1 MQRLCGSL
9 SGVDTDAFVAVH
21 QSEWDRLA
29 ELSDHR
35 RLTAEEADELLRLYE
50 RTSTHLSMVQAVDP
64 GGPLAAG
71 LSSRLGRART
81 QLTGVGENV
90 FVSVAY
96 FFAQTLPAAFYRLR
110 WLTLILGA
118 AFVLV
123 AVWFGQWAATHPDID
138 LLASEEMR
146 RQLAE
151 EDFVNYYSEH
161 PSSSFSAQVWTN
173 NAWIA
178 AQMVAFGVTG
188 VWVPFI
194 LFINASSIGITA
206 GMMYEQDA
214 GDVFWANILPHG
226 LMELTAIFIA
236 GAAGLRICWAWVAP
250 GQMRR
255 LTSLAREG
263 RRLITVAIGLVIV
276 LLISGLVEGFVTP
289 SPVLP
294 SWAKITIGALVLVAY
309 WAYTLVLGGRAYRAG
324 VTGDVGR
331 YDSGEHELT
340 A

>member
-1 MQRLCGSL
+1 M
-9 SGVDTDAFVAVH
+9 DTDAFVAVH

-29 ELSDHR
+29 ALSDRR

-96 FFAQTLPAAFYRLR
+96 FFAQTLPAAFYRIR
-110 WLTLILGA
+110 WLTVI
-118 AFVLV
+118 V
-123 AVWFGQWAATHPDID
+123 AVGFLITAVWYGQWLAGHPDVDVIVP
-138 LLASEEMR
+138 AEV
-146 RQLAE
+146 RQQYAD

-161 PSSSFSAQVWTN
+161 PGSSFSAQVWTN

-188 VWVPFI
+188 VWVPYV
-194 LFINASSIGITA
+194 LFVNASGVGMAGGI
-206 GMMYEQDA
+206 MHEQGEA
-214 GDVFWANILPHG
+214 AAFWLNILPHG
-226 LMELTAIFIA
+226 LMELTAVFVA
-236 GAAGLRICWAWVAP
+236 AAAGLRIFWAWVAP
-250 GQMRR
+250 GQSRR

-263 RRLITVAIGLVIV
+263 RRLITVAVGLVLV

-289 SPVLP
+289 SEVLP
-294 SWAKITIGALVLVAY
+294 SWAKIGIGALVLAGY
-309 WAYTLVLGGRAYRAG
+309 WAYTLILGGRAHRAG
-324 VTGDVGR
+324 VTGDIGR
-331 YDSGEHELT
+331 YDAGAEELT